1 MVHYSL
7 THLLT
12 HSLTHSDHILAYVA
26 SDNKRSSSQI
36 NETLHW
42 PNTIVPSDICHV
54 DMSANSLCALGT
66 FAQWLMLSLSDTIVM
81 QALIPDTTMTAFHD
95 PKDSYKEEGP
105 VSAFSRFAA
114 IYSLSTEAFKYGIS
128 CRSVN
133 TKQLSRQVTHSLTT
147 HSHTHSLTH
156 RHKEIGCVSRKRSF
170 KSDKNCI

>member
-1 MVHYSL
+1 MVTHSLTYLLTYSL
-7 THLLT
+7 TYLLT
-12 HSLTHSDHILAYVA
+12 HSLTHSLTHADHILAYVA

-42 PNTIVPSDICHV
+42 PHTIVPSDICHV
-54 DMSANSLCALGT
+54 DMSANSLCALST

-95 PKDSYKEEGP
+95 PKESYKEEGP

-128 CRSVN
+128 CKAVD
-133 TKQLSRQVTHSLTT
+133 TKQLSRQTQGNWLCQP
-147 HSHTHSLTH
+147 
-156 RHKEIGCVSRKRSF
+156 KIF
-170 KSDKNCI
+170 F